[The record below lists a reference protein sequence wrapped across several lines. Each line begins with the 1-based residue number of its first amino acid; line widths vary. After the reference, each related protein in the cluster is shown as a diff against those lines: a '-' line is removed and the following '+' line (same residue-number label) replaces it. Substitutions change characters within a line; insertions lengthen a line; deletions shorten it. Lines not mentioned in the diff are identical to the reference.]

1 MPHIHEKI
9 DWSVDVFIV
18 NGDAVLLRKH
28 DKYKMWLAPGGH
40 VELDETPDVAAVREA
55 KEETGLDV
63 TLVGDVPAIGEGV
76 GYKELLVPAFM
87 NIHPIND
94 VHSHMSLVYVAT
106 SESRDVHDG
115 ETEVSDGMRWFTRD
129 ELDDPSWEIKE
140 TILHYARHALTLVG
154 K

>member
-1 MPHIHEKI
+1 MPHIHEQI

-40 VELDETPDVAAVREA
+40 VELNETPDVAAVREA

-63 TLVGDVPAIGEGV
+63 MLVGDVPVIGEGV
-76 GYKELLVPAFM
+76 GYQELLVPAFM

-94 VHSHMSLVYVAT
+94 THRHISLVYVAT
-106 SESRDVHDG
+106 SDTRDVHDG
-115 ETEVSDGMRWFTRD
+115 ETEVSDGMRWFTRE
-129 ELDDPSWEIKE
+129 ELNDPSWGIKE
-140 TILHYARHALTLVG
+140 TILHYARHALTLAG

>member
-18 NGDAVLLRKH
+18 NGDTVLLRKH

-63 TLVGDVPAIGEGV
+63 KLVGDVPAIGEGV

-87 NIHPIND
+87 NIHPITD
-94 VHSHMSLVYVAT
+94 THSHMSLVYVAT
-106 SESRDVHDG
+106 SESREVRDG
-115 ETEVSDGMRWFTRD
+115 ETEVSDGMRWFTKE
-129 ELDDPSWEIKE
+129 ELDDPSWGIKE
-140 TILHYARHALTLVG
+140 TILHYARYALTITQ